1 MNKGVHKMSDLE
13 VKKNEILSSFRF
25 RHATKEFDPNKK
37 ISDADFHYILET
49 GRLSPSSYGF
59 EPWKFVI
66 VQNQDIRAK
75 LAEHASGAKK
85 QLPTAS
91 HFMIILSRLPKDMV
105 ASSDYIKGMM
115 ENVQKLSPET
125 AQGKQTTYD
134 HFLKIGFA
142 IEDDPR
148 VMFEWACRQ
157 TYIALGNMMNAAA
170 LIGIDSCPIEG
181 FNREKIS
188 EVLVAEGIM
197 DLEHFGISV
206 MAAFGY
212 RLHDPSEKTRQSAQQ
227 VIEWVE

>member
-1 MNKGVHKMSDLE
+1 MSDLQA
-13 VKKNEILSSFRF
+13 KKNELLSAFQF

-37 ISDADFHYILET
+37 ISEADFQYILET
-49 GRLSPSSYGF
+49 GRLSPSSFGF

-75 LAEHASGAKK
+75 LAEYASGARR

-105 ASSDYIKGMM
+105 ASSDYIRRMM
-115 ENVQKLSPET
+115 VNVQQLSPEI
-125 AQGKQTTYD
+125 AEGKRTTYD
-134 HFLKIGFA
+134 HFLKTGFA

-157 TYIALGNMMNAAA
+157 TYIALGNMMTAAA
-170 LIGIDSCPIEG
+170 WIGIDSCPIEG

-188 EVLVAEGIM
+188 DLLVEEGIM
-197 DLEHFGISV
+197 DPEHYGVAV

-212 RLHDPSEKTRQSAQQ
+212 RLHDPADKTRRCMQE
-227 VIEWVE
+227 VVEWVE

>member
-1 MNKGVHKMSDLE
+1 MSDLE

-25 RHATKEFDPNKK
+25 RHATKEFDPTKK

-142 IEDDPR
+142 IEDEPR